1 MYIYSYTVK
10 YRKIRYNTHVGISAA
25 AIILYY
31 SLIILYYSHT
41 KGNRTIS
48 YTHRKELQNL
58 KEQGPEQIHI
68 VVYHHME
75 MENER
80 EVLTW
85 RTIHTTQTTYTTQTP
100 L

>member
-58 KEQGPEQIHI
+58 KEQGPEQVHI
-68 VVYHHME
+68 VVPSHGDGE
-75 MENER
+75 
-80 EVLTW
+80 
-85 RTIHTTQTTYTTQTP
+85 
-100 L
+100 